1 MENVLQSFEIAG
13 LLKQDRIEPA
23 FLLLLGMLKTIL
35 TASTDKQ
42 LCYVFQRKEG

>member
-1 MENVLQSFEIAG
+1 METILQSSEIAC

-35 TASTDKQ
+35 TASTDKE
-42 LCYVFQRKEG
+42 LYYVFQRKEG